1 MKRLI
6 VNFRNVEATPENM
19 AHSTSVALKFEKK
32 HPGHDRVTV
41 TWDSPNQL
49 YVFTGRN
56 HWPDIEIYWLEIIK

>member
-32 HPGHDRVTV
+32 
-41 TWDSPNQL
+41 
-49 YVFTGRN
+49 
-56 HWPDIEIYWLEIIK
+56 